1 MKQSTSHEQQPEQ
14 ASLVTHAGLARRVLV
29 LLAGRSLSVSPVLH
43 AVMLAEQVGGEVQ
56 VAVQDPALGPAM
68 LPFSRTEAAVRWAA
82 DADAARGRSLEQL
95 NRDARSAARHSGV
108 SVSVMGPIG
117 SPAWLKR
124 NVRRSSL
131 VVLHRGDHS
140 AALGDAVVAM
150 TRDLLQRARRPVLVV
165 PPAHHEPVRV
175 TAAFAGKELGPRVLR
190 TAASLARGLDLP
202 LTVYTAGPP
211 AERERAAREAR
222 RVLTDLTPGIFQ
234 GCGGRAV
241 EALLEQCRPR
251 TLLVMGA
258 FGSWSVRR
266 LVMGS
271 VSEKVMRGALGPVL
285 LVHRSMRDKAE

>member
-1 MKQSTSHEQQPEQ
+1 MLAVLDGFDDLDHRPGVGRALVSVLGQQSSVEHGE
-14 ASLVTHAGLARRVLV
+14 ASDQLYFVGADGTAVPLGYLAVQDEDPSGLARFGLFQR
-29 LLAGRSLSVSPVLH
+29 R
-43 AVMLAEQVGGEVQ
+43 
-56 VAVQDPALGPAM
+56 
-68 LPFSRTEAAVRWAA
+68 
-82 DADAARGRSLEQL
+82 
-95 NRDARSAARHSGV
+95 
-108 SVSVMGPIG
+108 
-117 SPAWLKR
+117 
-124 NVRRSSL
+124 VRRGTVTARVEYL
-131 VVLHRGDHS
+131 DY
-140 AALGDAVVAM
+140 LGGRFTWAPAIRWLDAVVAM